1 MTKSEYNEILTRN
14 ILRGR
19 VTDEMVKLGNE
30 IYYIFDTGVSKHLIS
45 QVDCADLKNRF
56 SNFKF
61 LNITAEVVYIF
72 DKFTKEERVKLAGKY
87 GNILTNIEC
96 RGVVLW

>member
-19 VTDEMVKLGNE
+19 LTDEMVRLGSK
-30 IYYIFDTGVSKHLIS
+30 IYYVFDTGVSKHLIS
-45 QVDCADLKNRF
+45 QADYADLKNRF
-56 SNFKF
+56 GKF
-61 LNITAEVVYIF
+61 QTLNMTAEVVYIF
-72 DKFTKEERVKLAGKY
+72 DKFTREERVKLSGKY

-96 RGVVLW
+96 RGIES